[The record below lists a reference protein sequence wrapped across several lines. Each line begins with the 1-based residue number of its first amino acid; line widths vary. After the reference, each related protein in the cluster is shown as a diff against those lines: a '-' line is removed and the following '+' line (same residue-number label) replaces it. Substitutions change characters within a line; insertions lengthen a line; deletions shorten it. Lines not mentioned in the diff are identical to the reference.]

1 MLNCRAKLSPP
12 PSGTAHRRLILTI
25 NKKIK
30 QHKIKR
36 SLSFCAATLSLGL
49 SLAACQSAPLPGEA
63 TDSNIRS
70 SELVSVVTLS
80 EAEQTAVP
88 TGSSG
93 QGETFATDIQ
103 ITQTTPMTTV
113 SSSPVVQTEPT
124 ATPAE
129 GEHVSPDGRFGA
141 QLDTPYTVN
150 GIVLVNKQHHVSAN
164 YQPPVSDAYR
174 PLDPTAEEALEQLKS
189 AAAELGYY
197 FTTNS
202 GYRSYELQ
210 SEMFWA
216 EANAIGEEEANKL
229 TARPG
234 ESEHQTG
241 LAADLT
247 DDNNTWASF
256 TDDFGELDSGKWLA
270 ENAYKYGFILRYPK
284 GKEAITGYLYEP
296 WHFRYVGKTI
306 AAQFGPNS
314 TLTLEEYLG
323 EQ

>member
-1 MLNCRAKLSPP
+1 MLNYRAKVSPKAL
-12 PSGTAHRRLILTI
+12 GKTIRRIILTNNKKHKTTI
-25 NKKIK
+25 NKLALI
-30 QHKIKR
+30 
-36 SLSFCAATLSLGL
+36 LSAAVLSLGL

-63 TDSNIRS
+63 TDSNIRTS
-70 SELVSVVTLS
+70 DFVSLVTLKES
-80 EAEQTAVP
+80 EQTVAQ
-88 TGSSG
+88 TSSG

-103 ITQTTPMTTV
+103 ITQSSPMTTAN
-113 SSSPVVQTEPT
+113 SMPVVQTEPS

-174 PLDPTAEEALEQLKS
+174 PLDPTAEEALEQLKTD
-189 AAAELGYY
+189 AAELGYY

-306 AAQFGPNS
+306 AAEFGPNS